1 MPVKILQCIIGIM
14 IKAQTLKGFR
24 DFLPQDAAKRLWFK
38 NKLIAVFES
47 WGYLPLE
54 TPTLEPV
61 ELFAGQVGEG
71 EKLFYRFKDQ
81 GGREVALRYDQT
93 VPACRVVGQ
102 YTGQLVF
109 PFKRYQI
116 QPAFRSEKPQKGRY
130 REFLQCDADIFG
142 VKSVYA
148 DAEVCGLA
156 LDIYRQLGF
165 KEVRLSLNDRE
176 LMKELPYE
184 AIVVIDKLKKIGQE
198 KVLAEMTEKGI
209 SSAKA
214 EEYLKLVQNLKPNKT
229 VKIILNCLEKMGFP
243 KNWFNFEPTLARSF
257 SYSTGPIFEIE
268 IPGYQAGSVL
278 GGERFDNIVKNIS
291 GLDIPGTG
299 FAVGFDRTLEAVEQF
314 GLLPDFQPIP
324 QVLVTIFSA
333 DLFEDSLKI
342 SSSLRSEGIKTEL
355 YPNPENKLD
364 KQLKYADQKGIPF
377 AVIAGPDEINKFTVT
392 VKNLVLTKQETLP
405 REKLADYFKNQK

>member
-1 MPVKILQCIIGIM
+1 M

-24 DFLPQDAAKRLWFK
+24 DFLPQEAAKRLWFK
-38 NKLIAVFES
+38 NKLISIFES

-54 TPTLEPV
+54 TPTLEPA

-81 GGREVALRYDQT
+81 GEREVALRYDQT
-93 VPACRVVGQ
+93 VPACRVVSQ
-102 YTGQLVF
+102 YTNQLVF

-165 KEVRLSLNDRE
+165 EEVRLSLNDRE

-184 AIVVIDKLKKIGQE
+184 AIAAIDKLKKIGSE
-198 KVLAEMTEKGI
+198 KVLAEMTGKGI
-209 SSAKA
+209 SLAKA
-214 EEYLKLVQNLKPNKT
+214 KEYLKKVQDLKPNKT
-229 VKIILNCLEKMGFP
+229 VKIILNCLEEMGFP
-243 KNWFNFEPTLARSF
+243 KSWFYFEPTLARSF

-278 GGERFDNIVKNIS
+278 GGERFDNIVRSIS
-291 GLDIPGTG
+291 GRDIPGTG

-333 DLFEDSLKI
+333 DLFADSLRI
-342 SSSLRSEGIKTEL
+342 SSSLRNEGIKVEL
-355 YPNPENKLD
+355 YPDPENRLD

-377 AVIAGPDEINKFTVT
+377 VVIAGPDEINKFTVT
-392 VKNLVLTKQETLP
+392 VKNMVLAKQETLP